1 MDAYGQHPPDVRASM
16 GLASRTFLVW
26 QLNFAPVWGGCQ
38 GHRAINMLLQVCFV
52 SGRASRSGWY
62 AQASVF
68 IKNIK
73 ISLAVVF
80 CTCALGLGHA
90 AAPAGCGAR
99 AWPPG
104 VGAAAGQAC
113 ALTIRAGC
121 FNSKAMRNAQGA
133 RIFLFVNIARHACEC
148 HGHASS
154 GRQLLAGLP

>member
-1 MDAYGQHPPDVRASM
+1 MAIEFCSRLGWVSRPSRHKYA
-16 GLASRTFLVW
+16 LAGMFRVGEGIE
-26 QLNFAPVWGGCQ
+26 V
-38 GHRAINMLLQVCFV
+38 
-52 SGRASRSGWY
+52 GWY

-73 ISLAVVF
+73 ISRAVVS
-80 CTCALGLGHA
+80 CAGALCLGHA

-104 VGAAAGQAC
+104 VGAAAVLAC